1 MIWLLALKGHAGSGK
16 STLGRML
23 SSRLGWPIIDKD
35 DIKDILDGHTT
46 EAGPLAYETMFNI
59 ARRQLQQGL
68 NVICDSPLAYR
79 TGYEKAR
86 QIATETHARL
96 AIIECYCSDEQEWSR
111 RINARKSLRLPAHHQ
126 VDWDAMQAY
135 LASVRQESSYPISD
149 PYLRVD
155 TVKPLEDI
163 VSEVQRWLELIGENA
178 IINGWEDPAG
188 SWHDLP
194 DTMLEDLDRLHHEVP
209 PTPLMEEEL

>member
-1 MIWLLALKGHAGSGK
+1 MTWLLALKGHAGCGK
-16 STLGRML
+16 STLGRAL

-46 EAGPLAYETMFNI
+46 EAGPLAYETMFNVV
-59 ARRQLQQGL
+59 RRQLLQGL

-79 TGYEKAR
+79 LGYEKVR
-86 QIATETHARL
+86 QIAAEAHARL
-96 AIIECYCSDEQEWSR
+96 IVIECYCSDEREWSR
-111 RINARKSLRLPAHHQ
+111 RINARKALHLSAHHQ

-155 TVKPLEDI
+155 TVRPLEESVD
-163 VSEVQRWLELIGENA
+163 EVQEWLKLA
-178 IINGWEDPAG
+178 
-188 SWHDLP
+188 
-194 DTMLEDLDRLHHEVP
+194 
-209 PTPLMEEEL
+209 